1 MKRLLIIPLLFIFA
15 ICESQTIINA
25 SPPLRVIASAGAPST
40 LLDNLIGVWE
50 FEEADGDAL
59 DDVGSDDG
67 TVTECTREET
77 GKIGYCY
84 GYDASNDKV
93 TFGSTT
99 FAAQHGSISVWA
111 KAATTYRQGGIYNWN
126 FGNNGIDYR
135 WIGFEDTKFT
145 SVLQGTTVQDGAT
158 NGDWNHIV
166 LTYDATLGSNNIK
179 LYINGSLI
187 SQGNETDNIS
197 NEAAI
202 TGYGAGDYFG
212 GNIDLL
218 RTWSITLTQEQI
230 TELYTK
236 ENAGTTYP
244 W

>member
-1 MKRLLIIPLLFIFA
+1 MKKLLILLTFIFA
-15 ICESQTIINA
+15 FGIVQSQIGRYPY
-25 SPPLRVIASAGAPST
+25 SKGIASTGAPST

-145 SVLQGTTVQDGAT
+145 SVVQGTTLQDGAT
-158 NGDWNHIV
+158 DANWNHIV
-166 LTYDATLGSNNIK
+166 LTYDAELGSNNIK

-187 SQGNETDNIS
+187 SQGDETDNIT
-197 NEAAI
+197 NEASV
-202 TGYGAGDYFG
+202 TGYGGGDYFG
-212 GNIDLL
+212 GYIDCL
-218 RTWSITLTQEQI
+218 RTWSVTLTQEQI
-230 TELYTK
+230 TELFDK
-236 ENAGTTYP
+236 EDAGTTYP